1 MIDLSKF
8 GERLKSER
16 KKYGMS
22 QTELS
27 DLTDIPQPY
36 ISEYENKG
44 RMPTVIN
51 LIVLSEQLCC
61 SIGYLLGGERYD

>member
-8 GERLKSER
+8 GQRLKSER

-44 RMPTVIN
+44 RKPTVIN

>member
-8 GERLKSER
+8 WERLKSER
-16 KKYGMS
+16 KKYGMN

-27 DLTDIPQPY
+27 QLTNIPQPY

-44 RMPTVIN
+44 RMPTLIN
-51 LIVLSEQLCC
+51 LIVLSEELCC
-61 SIGYLLGGERYD
+61 PIGYLLGGEKND

>member
-22 QTELS
+22 QTELAE
-27 DLTDIPQPY
+27 LTNIPQPY
-36 ISEYENKG
+36 ISDYERKG
-44 RMPTVIN
+44 RMPTLIN
-51 LIVLSEQLCC
+51 LIVLSEELSCP
-61 SIGYLLGGERYD
+61 IGYLLGGENCD

>member
-1 MIDLSKF
+1 MYNLSLF
-8 GERLKSER
+8 GKRLKSER

-27 DLTDIPQPY
+27 ELTNIPQPY

-44 RMPTVIN
+44 RMPTLIN
-51 LIVLSEQLCC
+51 LIVLSEELNC
-61 SIGYLLGGERYD
+61 SIGYLLGGDKND

>member
-8 GERLKSER
+8 GQRLKSER

>member
-27 DLTDIPQPY
+27 DLTDIPRPY

-44 RMPTVIN
+44 RMPSLIN

-61 SIGYLLGGERYD
+61 PIEYLLGGERYD

>member
-1 MIDLSKF
+1 MFDLSKF
-8 GERLKSER
+8 GQRLKSER

-61 SIGYLLGGERYD
+61 PIGYLLGGERYD